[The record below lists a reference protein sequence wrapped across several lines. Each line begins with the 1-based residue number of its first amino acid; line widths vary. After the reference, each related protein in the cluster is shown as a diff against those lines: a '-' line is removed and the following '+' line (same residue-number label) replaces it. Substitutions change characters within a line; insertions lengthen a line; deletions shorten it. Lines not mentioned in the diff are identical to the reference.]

1 MSRTPEGAG
10 GGDGAVEGEGPGAP
24 VLRVVR
30 GAPDDVE
37 LAALVAVL
45 AARLAAA
52 HAPPPEGP
60 TGSRWDDPADRLGVL
75 VPSPDAWRTSAWAGG
90 WAGR

>member
-1 MSRTPEGAG
+1 MSSAP
-10 GGDGAVEGEGPGAP
+10 DGAVEGAVEAAGSGAP

-37 LAALVAVL
+37 LAALVAVV
-45 AARLAAA
+45 AARLGGA
-52 HAPPPEGP
+52 HAPDPAEAPA
-60 TGSRWDDPADRLGVL
+60 GSRWDDPADRLGVL
-75 VPSPDAWRTSAWAGG
+75 LPSPDAWRTSAWAGG